1 MLDQVGNP
9 EDRYDDLDVIIM
21 VIRIVICMS
30 ARLKTA
36 WVDFKLQNHSKIAL
50 VGRRTTLHIRLL
62 HVNIIEGSA

>member
-9 EDRYDDLDVIIM
+9 EDRYDDLDVIII

-36 WVDFKLQNHSKIAL
+36 WVDFKITKSFKNGF
-50 VGRRTTLHIRLL
+50 GR
-62 HVNIIEGSA
+62 